1 MSVKRS
7 IMQINQSMIFKYLV
21 RPATMTFAIFGVGL
35 SLSTA
40 APAIAESPS
49 YPWCAQGSIIRCWYM
64 TREQCEETVDYH
76 GFCVTDPN
84 VPRRQ
89 GEKIRG

>member
-1 MSVKRS
+1 MAL
-7 IMQINQSMIFKYLV
+7 KYLV
-21 RPATMTFAIFGVGL
+21 RLATKTFVVLGVGM

-40 APAIAESPS
+40 APAFSESPS
-49 YPWCAQGSIIRCWYM
+49 YPWRAQGSIIRCWYM
-64 TREQCEETVDYH
+64 TREQCEEAVNYH

-84 VPRRQ
+84 VPRRY